1 MLNDRENIYLG
12 FRFQVGYNRVRT
24 SIGKYL
30 CKTSAILTT
39 PIFAPLFLSQCN
51 AMYTFESVTKN
62 LVTFPRFPSWRLY
75 DNDNAMQ
82 I

>member
-1 MLNDRENIYLG
+1 MGCWGVGERQSLEEIMLNDKENIYLG
-12 FRFQVGYNRVRT
+12 FRFQVGYNRVQT

-51 AMYTFESVTKN
+51 GNVYF
-62 LVTFPRFPSWRLY
+62 
-75 DNDNAMQ
+75 
-82 I
+82 